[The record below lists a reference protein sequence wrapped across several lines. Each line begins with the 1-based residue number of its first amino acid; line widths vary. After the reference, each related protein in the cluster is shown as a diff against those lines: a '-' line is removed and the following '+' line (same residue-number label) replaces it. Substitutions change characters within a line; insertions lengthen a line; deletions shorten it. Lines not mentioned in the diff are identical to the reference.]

1 MSTLN
6 PDKLY
11 INPLP
16 TATLSLTHPCPH
28 PLWNSLP
35 SPASPEA
42 CQSSRPCQT
51 LIPTS
56 CTSPASPNPDQPV
69 RPS

>member
-6 PDKLY
+6 PKLY

-16 TATLSLTHPCPH
+16 MATLSLTHPCPH
-28 PLWNSLP
+28 PLWNLLP
-35 SPASPEA
+35 FPASPEV
-42 CQSSRPCQT
+42 CQSSQPCQMS
-51 LIPTS
+51 IPTS
-56 CTSPASPNPDQPV
+56 CTSLGSPNPDRPA